1 MSLYTSKL
9 KQVLVATDLS
19 GHADHAIDRALQLA
33 AAHGAELDVVYVMD
47 QEEGLPA
54 EAQAE
59 MTATSEN
66 AIRAKLAAK
75 PLVGQVKVTID
86 LVVGNADTDI
96 VERAVMSNA
105 DCIVLGLHDRLLREN
120 LAIEGTLAETI
131 IGSSKLPV
139 LLVHNA
145 AAGAYSS
152 VVVGV
157 DFSPLSHAAI
167 EAAVLIAPEATLHL
181 VHAYEGEQDQAH
193 LAEQKLKK
201 FVADEAKV
209 FQRAAVQADLRE
221 IAVRTVAEQGDPREA
236 LKVQLDR
243 SGADLLVLGTR
254 GRTGLRRTLLGSVT
268 TDLINQRLCD
278 VLVIRPE

>member
-33 AAHGAELDVVYVMD
+33 AAHGAELDLVYVMD

-59 MTATSEN
+59 ITANSEK

-75 PLVGQVKVTID
+75 PLVDQVKMTID
-86 LVVGNADTDI
+86 LVVGNAETDI

-105 DCIVLGLHDRLLREN
+105 DCIVLGLHDRILREN

-131 IGSSKLPV
+131 IGSTTLPV
-139 LLVHNA
+139 LLVHNTSSA
-145 AAGAYSS
+145 PYRS

-157 DFSPLSHAAI
+157 DFSPLSDAAI
-167 EAAVLIAPEATLHL
+167 AAAVLIAPEAILHL
-181 VHAYEGEQDQAH
+181 VHAYEGGQDQAH
-193 LAEQKLKK
+193 LAEQKLGK
-201 FVADEAKV
+201 FVADEGKV
-209 FQRAAVQADLRE
+209 FQRAAVQAGLPE
-221 IAVRTVAEQGDPREA
+221 IAVRTVAEQGNPREA
-236 LKVQLDR
+236 LTVLINR
-243 SGADLLVLGTR
+243 READLLVLGTR

-268 TDLINQRLCD
+268 TDLINERLCD